1 MGLGAVKIAG
11 SVQVFFAE
19 SVMILQSC
27 MNSAKQPCIFGGNN
41 MVPSASPFFEGAF
54 HLCGMERF
62 VELMGNITTT
72 QGGRM

>member
-1 MGLGAVKIAG
+1 
-11 SVQVFFAE
+11 
-19 SVMILQSC
+19 
-27 MNSAKQPCIFGGNN
+27 

-72 QGGRM
+72 QVEECEERSIDEVSEGRSAHCCRSAMARVVQNNTRAHTQ